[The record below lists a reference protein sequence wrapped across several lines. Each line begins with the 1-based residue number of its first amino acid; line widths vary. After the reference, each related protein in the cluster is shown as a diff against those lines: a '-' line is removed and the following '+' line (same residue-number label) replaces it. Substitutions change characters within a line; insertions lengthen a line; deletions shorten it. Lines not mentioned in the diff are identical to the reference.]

1 MSFQFDLGH
10 PGEMNYNFYLDSSGA
25 CVRWT
30 PGSGDAGS
38 VPEAELAGLKG
49 SDSYKHNKN
58 PDWWMLHTG

>member
-1 MSFQFDLGH
+1 MPVLGEH
-10 PGEMNYNFYLDSSGA
+10 QVVVMQ
-25 CVRWT
+25 
-30 PGSGDAGS
+30 GS